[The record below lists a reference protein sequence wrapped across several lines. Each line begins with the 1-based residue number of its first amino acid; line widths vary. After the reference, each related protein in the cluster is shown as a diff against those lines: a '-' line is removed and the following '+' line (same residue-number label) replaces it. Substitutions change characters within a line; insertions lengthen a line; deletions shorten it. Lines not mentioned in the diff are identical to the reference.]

1 MVEKE
6 KNKNNASSLQPKQ
19 LLCPRC
25 GQLLIRKVHDPIIV
39 VTEYIHQI
47 DGEECKINQRR
58 KEVLKMKTRELA
70 F

>member
-6 KNKNNASSLQPKQ
+6 KNKNNASSLQPQQ

-39 VTEYIHQI
+39 VTEHIHKI
-47 DGEECKINQRR
+47 DSEECKINQRK
-58 KEVLKMKTRELA
+58 KEVLKTRELA